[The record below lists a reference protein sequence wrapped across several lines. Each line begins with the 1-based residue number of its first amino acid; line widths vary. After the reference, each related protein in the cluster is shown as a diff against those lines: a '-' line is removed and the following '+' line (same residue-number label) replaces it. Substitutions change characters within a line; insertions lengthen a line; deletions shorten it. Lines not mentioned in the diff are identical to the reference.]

1 MIDYEEIEP
10 DHCSFI
16 KAVLKIQFIWSAI
29 ADDYVRDTLPV
40 LILKA
45 FIPNLLAKSKSF
57 R

>member
-45 FIPNLLAKSKSF
+45 FIPNLLANSKSF

>member
-1 MIDYEEIEP
+1 VIDYNEIEP
-10 DHCSFI
+10 EHCSFI

-29 ADDYVRDTLPV
+29 ADDYVLDKLPV